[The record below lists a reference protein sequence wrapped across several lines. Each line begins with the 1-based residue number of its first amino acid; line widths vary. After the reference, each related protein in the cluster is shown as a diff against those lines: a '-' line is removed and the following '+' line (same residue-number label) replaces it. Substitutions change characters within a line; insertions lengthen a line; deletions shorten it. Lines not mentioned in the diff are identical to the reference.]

1 MYMCSANFI
10 LDHFFLIL
18 TKFMKI
24 HYQERSARTELFQ
37 SFSSRLHPIV
47 RSTWTSRA
55 PEPNWDGEGCASVHP
70 LPLLSPSNTVKAEQQ
85 LVRYRIETIRLSERD
100 PAHYTRDDQA
110 RTHGTTTPARMQNRQ
125 NISCRQVV
133 QGKSCNQEHR
143 PVVRELPGLPRKVVR
158 CMVSRSLISLI
169 SSSLSI
175 PGKAVPLTSYG
186 HECFR
191 QGR

>member
-1 MYMCSANFI
+1 M
-10 LDHFFLIL
+10 
-18 TKFMKI
+18 
-24 HYQERSARTELFQ
+24 
-37 SFSSRLHPIV
+37 
-47 RSTWTSRA
+47 
-55 PEPNWDGEGCASVHP
+55 
-70 LPLLSPSNTVKAEQQ
+70 VKAEQ

-133 QGKSCNQEHR
+133 QGKSCNQQHR
-143 PVVRELPGLPRKVVR
+143 PVIGELAGLPRKVVR
-158 CMVSRSLISLI
+158 CMVSCSLISLI
-169 SSSLSI
+169 SSQFL
-175 PGKAVPLTSYG
+175 GKAVPLTSYG